1 MSYYNQL
8 SNQAQGFSNYGQ
20 VQAQRGQDSIN
31 DYNIEKGEYTGA
43 EVAHRSGL
51 QALKTGNEMPRLME
65 EYFGLKPAAKKI
77 VPALLEKTG
86 ITAKLQSAIKGTKL
100 EGYLNRAK
108 TATENVKAAAKAV
121 KEGDYGKAA
130 DAITG
135 GKASEAAASVKKFA
149 EDTLEHHTNAAKDA
163 LTEGAG
169 EAKNTLDRFVGKAGS
184 QVRQI
189 GSDAYKGLSADAKS
203 ALPKGAIDEHGIPL
217 NPSEISRADAYKG
230 LTTGRM
236 KLGKDGTSIEDT
248 LTGAGA
254 KPGTGEGL
262 KGGGRLTQE
271 GGQFSFK
278 TEGGEPYG
286 AGASSDGSMRIGSS
300 SAYDAQKE
308 ASLGRDFQ
316 GTPQTQANLQR
327 LSDAKD
333 AERGSVDFRFST
345 GRIEDPAQVAER
357 EARVSGKRGTTES
370 YAEPERA
377 SADDV
382 AQARIPKFQARSG
395 QNVRIRGDPGGGE
408 AGGAAPP
415 RVAPTEQAPPSGIKE
430 RIQQQIRENQAK
442 ARGEDTP
449 ESLARESAERS
460 TRPLPERPAP
470 ELAPGAKE
478 PEFQGDTPESLA
490 RESAARSTR
499 PLPERPA
506 PELAPGAKEPEFQG
520 DTAESLARESAAR
533 STTTQGGYLDSTAP
547 MRAGRAE
554 LGSSERA
561 PVRTAP
567 AEAQGQGQLEAQA
580 RQSRIAQQA
589 TESDAGKGGEEA
601 GSFIERAGA
610 TLTKDTSP
618 ISSIAEGAE
627 GAVGRARMTDSG
639 RSQIS
644 EDSRVLK
651 TQPTQSSEVYQSKFK
666 SSAAEGSGESLGKE
680 EAVKGAETF
689 GKTVAESEAE
699 LAPLDAA
706 ESALPG
712 VGEVLMGLTAIGG
725 LVKGAIKEHQEKKA
739 MEADKPVAPA
749 TPTQQAQGGAKSGI
763 AFSSAPVLDS
773 SSYHHL

>member
-1 MSYYNQL
+1 MSYSNEL
-8 SNQAQGFSNYGQ
+8 ANQASGFSNYNQ
-20 VQAQRGQDSIN
+20 VQAQRGEDRIN
-31 DYNIEKGEYTGA
+31 DYNIERGEYTGA

-77 VPALLEKTG
+77 VPALLDKTG
-86 ITAKLQSAIKGTKL
+86 ITGKFNDAIKGTKL

-108 TATENVKAAAKAV
+108 TATENVKTAAKAV
-121 KEGDYGKAA
+121 KDGDYGKAA
-130 DAITG
+130 DVMTG

-149 EDTLEHHTNAAKDA
+149 QDTLEHHTGEAKDA
-163 LTEGAG
+163 LEKGAG
-169 EAKNTLDRFVGKAGS
+169 EAKNTMDQFVGKAGS

-189 GSDAYKGLSADAKS
+189 GGDAYKGLSQQAKNGLS
-203 ALPKGAIDEHGIPL
+203 KGAIDEHGIPL
-217 NPSEISRADAYKG
+217 NPNELSRADTYKG

-236 KLGKDGTSIEDT
+236 KANSDGTITDT
-248 LTGAGA
+248 LNDGGASL
-254 KPGTGEGL
+254 KPGIGGDKL
-262 KGGGRLTQE
+262 PGGGRLTIDKS
-271 GGQFSFK
+271 GQMSFK

-286 AGASSDGSMRIGSS
+286 VGGSSDDLRVGSQ
-300 SAYDAQKE
+300 AYEAQKE

-316 GTPQTQANLQR
+316 GTADTQRNLQR

-345 GRIEDPAQVAER
+345 GRIVDPAQVAER
-357 EARVSGKRGTTES
+357 EARVAGKRATTKS
-370 YAEPERA
+370 YGEPERA

-395 QNVRIRGDPGGGE
+395 QQVRIRGDPGGGE

-430 RIQQQIRENQAK
+430 RIQQKIRENQAQ

-460 TRPLPERPAP
+460 TRPLPETPAP
-470 ELAPGAKE
+470 ELAP
-478 PEFQGDTPESLA
+478 
-490 RESAARSTR
+490 AAR
-499 PLPERPA
+499 A
-506 PELAPGAKEPEFQG
+506 PEVEG

-547 MRAGRAE
+547 MRAGRAD

-567 AEAQGQGQLEAQA
+567 AEQQGQGQLEAQA
-580 RQSRIAQQA
+580 RQTRTAQQA
-589 TESDAGKGGEEA
+589 AESDAGKSGEEA

-627 GAVGRARMTDSG
+627 GAAGRARMTDSG
-639 RSQIS
+639 RSQTS

-651 TQPTQSSEVYQSKFK
+651 TEPTQSSDVYQSKFK
-666 SSAAEGSGESLGKE
+666 SSAPEASAGSEEAGAGKE
-680 EAVKGAETF
+680 LAEKGAETF

-739 MEADKPVAPA
+739 MEADAPVAPTA
-749 TPTQQAQGGAKSGI
+749 PTAPQAAGAPQSGVG
-763 AFSSAPVLDS
+763 FNVAPVIDS
-773 SSYHHL
+773 DDFHHL

>member
-8 SNQAQGFSNYGQ
+8 SSQAQGFSNYGQ

-254 KPGTGEGL
+254 RPGAGEGL

-271 GGQFSFK
+271 GGQFSFQ
-278 TEGGEPYG
+278 TEGGQPYG

-357 EARVSGKRGTTES
+357 DARVSGKRGTTES

-382 AQARIPKFQARSG
+382 AQARIPKFQARTG
-395 QNVRIRGDPGGGE
+395 QRVRIRGDPATE
-408 AGGAAPP
+408 GGAAPSQ
-415 RVAPTEQAPPSGIKE
+415 VAPTEQAPPSGIKE

-449 ESLARESAERS
+449 ESLARESAE
-460 TRPLPERPAP
+460 
-470 ELAPGAKE
+470 
-478 PEFQGDTPESLA
+478 
-490 RESAARSTR
+490 RSTR

-610 TLTKDTSP
+610 TLTKETSP
-618 ISSIAEGAE
+618 ISSIAEGVE

-651 TQPTQSSEVYQSKFK
+651 TEPTQSTDVYQSKFK
-666 SSAAEGSGESLGKE
+666 SSSAAEGGGESLGKE

-706 ESALPG
+706 EAALPG

-739 MEADKPVAPA
+739 MEADAPVAPA